1 MTAPT
6 LRQLVA
12 GASTVLAQAGVASP
26 EVDARALAAHALGRD
41 RLDYLVGVELPEDF
55 APRYAELVERRR
67 QRVPLQHLTGRAP
80 FRYLDLTVRPGV
92 FVPRPETEVIAQH
105 AIDALRQ
112 APEEHPLAVDL
123 CTGAGG
129 IAIAVASEVPRSRV
143 FAVDASPEAVELA
156 RHNAESLRVGPG
168 RLAVSVADVRDAG
181 LYDDLA
187 GRVAVVVANP
197 PYIPP
202 DAVPLEAEVREHDPD
217 LALYGGGADG
227 LAVPG
232 AVVRLAARLL
242 RSGGTFVMEHAE
254 VQGQAVRELVSQ
266 AGFGQV
272 RTVADLTG
280 RDRGV
285 VARWS

>member
-26 EVDARALAAHALGRD
+26 EVDARALAAHALGRE

-80 FRYLDLTVRPGV
+80 FRYLALTVRPGV

-129 IAIAVASEVPRSRV
+129 IAIAVATEVPRSRV
-143 FAVDASPEAVELA
+143 FAVDASPEAVDLA
-156 RHNAESLRVGPG
+156 RHNAESVGVGPD
-168 RLAVSVADVRDAG
+168 RLVVTVADVRDAG

-227 LAVPG
+227 LAVPA